1 MTAPYEPRREPTN
14 EELAAAE
21 VRYEQPPTRDLQP
34 YAPRPAPPANNATRR
49 RAIVATSLFFALV
62 AVMAVIALLGLVL
75 FAAPMP

>member
-14 EELAAAE
+14 EELAE